1 MNVACLDSPW
11 ILSTGDRPPAFE
23 IVLLK
28 ETLVL
33 SWNQFLF
40 AEGGD
45 DEVRIAF
52 ATHDIVVKGVG
63 LTSLLQSITVNQ
75 VASIRQ
81 PARSDRFP
89 AQLAARFIR
98 AVQVRRTDAD

>member
-11 ILSTGDRPPAFE
+11 TVSTGDRPPALE
-23 IVLLK
+23 VVLLK

-45 DEVRIAF
+45 DEVRIVF

-63 LTSLLQSITVNQ
+63 LTSLLRSITVNQ
-75 VASIRQ
+75 VTSIRE

-98 AVQVRRTDAD
+98 EVQVRRIDAD